1 MYYKRIPIHAK
12 TKVIMTSR
20 SPKDI
25 PVATRFSKD
34 FHDKLV
40 ACAERSGSSVSELI
54 RSSIY
59 ERVEQLELEEMAK
72 EAARRAAEARAER
85 W

>member
-1 MYYKRIPIHAK
+1 
-12 TKVIMTSR
+12 MTSR

-40 ACAERSGSSVSELI
+40 ACAERTGSSVSELI

-72 EAARRAAEARAER
+72 EAARRAAQAKIRQAEEI
-85 W
+85 